1 MPLLSFGEI
10 RLCHEIIWSLVESKT
25 DYRKTVKVLL
35 HFHQQHLVTVI
46 TKSICTE
53 LVRIKLYTIF
63 LLLPFYFSLYFFFFV
78 LFFSFPDRFFTHV
91 FFSLLPRPRSARS
104 HTTVRGRESL
114 KAQMRSFYQSLTIC
128 VSGSLQHCP
137 LGYWGYSP
145 HIPSLHTHKCS
156 SIK

>member
-53 LVRIKLYTIF
+53 LVHIKLYTIF

-91 FFSLLPRPRSARS
+91 FFSLPPPPQVSSQSHYCQRQGKLKGTDEIFLSVSHHMCIRISTALPTRLLGLQSTYSISS
-104 HTTVRGRESL
+104 HS
-114 KAQMRSFYQSLTIC
+114 
-128 VSGSLQHCP
+128 
-137 LGYWGYSP
+137 
-145 HIPSLHTHKCS
+145 
-156 SIK
+156 